1 MTWYRS
7 SQEDQEELKRLLKG
21 AGGAATRGLKCF
33 ISYSQKRKEFADR
46 LRADLLRVPVSVW
59 KDLEDTPGGTQ
70 FRQQI
75 AEALKSSTHVLF
87 LLNRDSS
94 ESRFVIDEVDR
105 AQQENKVIIP
115 LLEEEIDLPL
125 GFSGTQAIR
134 FTDYDAGFRKL
145 LQSLVATREAKAAQ
159 AETRPSRSNP

>member
-1 MTWYRS
+1 
-7 SQEDQEELKRLLKG
+7 
-21 AGGAATRGLKCF
+21 
-33 ISYSQKRKEFADR
+33 
-46 LRADLLRVPVSVW
+46 
-59 KDLEDTPGGTQ
+59 
-70 FRQQI
+70 
-75 AEALKSSTHVLF
+75 
-87 LLNRDSS
+87 
-94 ESRFVIDEVDR
+94 
-105 AQQENKVIIP
+105 VIIP